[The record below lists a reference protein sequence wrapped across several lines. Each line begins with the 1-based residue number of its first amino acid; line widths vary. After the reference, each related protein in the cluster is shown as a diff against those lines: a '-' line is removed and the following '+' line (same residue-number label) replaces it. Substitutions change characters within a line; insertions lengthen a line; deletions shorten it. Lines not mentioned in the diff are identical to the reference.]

1 MPTSAERKSLVFL
14 SVVALLGGGVRVMRA
29 HEVPPPSASA
39 TRALDARIAAVRD
52 TGGARR
58 PKRKPI
64 GITPRITVV
73 VHHTPPD
80 PAHRVDVDR
89 ATAAELQALPGIG
102 PALAARIVAN
112 RDSLGPFGSLA
123 ALRRVKGIGEAKA
136 RKLDSLVTFSGVPR
150 P

>member
-1 MPTSAERKSLVFL
+1 MPTTAERKSLVFL

-29 HEVPPPSASA
+29 HEVPPPTPSA
-39 TRALDARIAAVRD
+39 TRALDARIAALRD
-52 TGGARR
+52 TGDTKR
-58 PKRKPI
+58 PQRKPI
-64 GITPRITVV
+64 GIAPRITVV
-73 VHHTPPD
+73 VHHAAPD
-80 PAHRVDVDR
+80 PAHRVDIDR
-89 ATAAELQALPGIG
+89 ANAAELQALPGIG

-136 RKLDSLVTFSGVPR
+136 RTLDSLVTFSGVVR